1 MNFLEGRMRR
11 WIGNRAVHRVH
22 IGQALALGRTD
33 GPARALRQI
42 TSRFEQRVPRCASN
56 PSEW

>member
-22 IGQALALGRTD
+22 IGQALYRYTG
-33 GPARALRQI
+33 G
-42 TSRFEQRVPRCASN
+42 
-56 PSEW
+56 